1 MTKPRMAAVT
11 VLSLIAYLA
20 LAIAGAGGAARFFS
34 YPALIAV
41 TLITIAL
48 GFAALF
54 SEGHIGSGVREDRSN
69 RWVMAAL
76 SVLGVL
82 DAYMPAYMDRIR

>member
-11 VLSLIAYLA
+11 VLSLVVYLG
-20 LAIAGAGGAARFFS
+20 LAIAGAGGTARFFS

-54 SEGHIGSGVREDRSN
+54 SELGSGVREDRSN
-69 RWVMAAL
+69 RWVSSLPHCPWCLAR
-76 SVLGVL
+76 SHSG
-82 DAYMPAYMDRIR
+82 

>member
-54 SEGHIGSGVREDRSN
+54 SEELGKKEGKVKEKVVEITRTVLVRKR
-69 RWVMAAL
+69 
-76 SVLGVL
+76 
-82 DAYMPAYMDRIR
+82 PT